1 MQVDDN
7 TLPEL
12 ELAVKLASLDL
23 IEFTAR
29 SGFLLEMPAS
39 DDQPPHYVVVGTAE
53 DIGWL
58 LDAHAAKAKQRPAKT
73 AARVGV
79 EHQH

>member
-1 MQVDDN
+1 MQVDDV
-7 TLPEL
+7 TIHEL

-29 SGFLLEMPAS
+29 PGFLLEMPAG
-39 DDQPPHYVVVGTAE
+39 DDQPPHYVVVGTAA

-58 LDAHAAKAKQRPAKT
+58 LDAHAAKQHPAKQ
-73 AARVGV
+73 AAEAVVGQR
-79 EHQH
+79 H